1 MKDYSSIVV
10 SSKVKILRNL
20 AGFKFPSM
28 IDENDG
34 IKVIR
39 EGAGLL
45 KL

>member
-1 MKDYSSIVV
+1 MKDYSSIIV

-34 IKVIR
+34 IKVLNKVA
-39 EGAGLL
+39 ENV
-45 KL
+45 